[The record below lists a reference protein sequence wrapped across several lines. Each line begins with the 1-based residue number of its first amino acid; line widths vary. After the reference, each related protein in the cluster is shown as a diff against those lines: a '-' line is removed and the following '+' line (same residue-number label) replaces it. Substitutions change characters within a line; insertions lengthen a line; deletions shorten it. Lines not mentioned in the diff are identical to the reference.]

1 MNWIKKYL
9 VFLAEKKNK
18 ILLVLVAIV
27 LFCTIYALILP
38 ALSMDET
45 TAVNQNGVELLEGTS
60 IDSKQTIE
68 LQETTEKLHVGEDKT
83 EDTISVA
90 ETITSLTETES
101 DSDSGQTFTQEAQL
115 NTPEAIEKSSSN
127 PVTFFTGKL
136 IHEGLDYWVEVDV
149 SEESQLPSG
158 TELIVKELPS
168 NDESYKEYLDKT
180 KKQVTNATL
189 VYARFFDISFYLK
202 GEEIEPAEA
211 VTVTIKYSTP
221 FDIGRDTEIVA
232 IHFDDEK
239 NANQI
244 SVESDVHSSDKFS
257 EVTFDTGDFS
267 VYGVLGIE
275 KLQARSIPVE
285 GKEYYEVKFVYKDV
299 DNCEQVVTS
308 KLIEVTEQ
316 SIIGSLPQA
325 PFKAGYHFIN
335 WVKQGSNEVITSETL
350 VTDDMIVE
358 ARFENISIYT
368 ITINYYYYN
377 KELSK
382 EIIFDTEIFQKEEK
396 DMPFSHLPH
405 TSTKVTPQND
415 NTLPADAT
423 YYPEWSIIKI
433 LREELVEKDLADGLL
448 DNKITINIQ
457 YVPYTAEFDY
467 VYMLKDLDG
476 NGYSEI
482 ETVHAH
488 GVLGSTV
495 SPQVL
500 TYPYATFEH
509 TEATEI
515 TQVSGQKLYVYYR
528 RNQFTLTYNSNG
540 GDYVNQQIGQYGSQV
555 PISSSIPTRTGYDF
569 AGWYDN
575 PELTGSPVTGAVT
588 LDRNRTLYAKWTG
601 KTVKYT
607 VVYLKEIYDNATASS
622 HYDYEQSEVLEATV
636 GSTVYANSAKTIDL
650 GQAYEIN
657 VGMNADSKAEI
668 MADGS
673 TVLKVYYKLKLF
685 TFIFNINQ
693 TNGYISMEGVTY
705 SGSNYRISNV
715 VLGQDISSK
724 WPSGT
729 EQVYA
734 TSGRRKFDS
743 WDHPGLSEHFKTK
756 RFEVTE
762 DMLQGANAS
771 NQIIMTGIWR
781 EYMISKSVEYYLQ
794 SADNP
799 RTYIKSDTYSQT
811 FYQRENDSLNAKD
824 IKGFDYLTYTPSGY
838 RPSGG
843 NVYRFYYNRKKSA
856 IDYYFGSQKL
866 KTEEVAFDANLNS
879 SYYNYIPNR
888 PTGMDEDYTW
898 GGWFADSRL
907 LTPYTFA
914 TMPDHNVILYAKWV
928 APTFMVSF
936 DTNGGAQHFPTQ
948 TVEKHKQATY
958 PGNPTRDD
966 YDFVGWYTHPTGGE
980 RYDWLKP
987 VTANITLY
995 ARWKLKPLTYIV
1007 RYLEEGSNNPLSV
1020 EKVETSPAF
1029 SFGQEIKESALG
1041 IVGYRPY
1048 EREKTFTLNNNNQVI
1063 TFYYTKKTP
1072 KITYKIRYVLATNDS
1087 IEVAPTI
1094 EREVDGNTIEALEMA
1109 VSVDKSHMQ
1118 GQEHVT
1124 AEMVNLD
1131 YYPLTDVE
1139 SIVLSATDTE
1149 NVITF
1154 AYASYDTAQ
1163 ITINYLDMDGQAIP
1177 GQESV
1182 TILQKKPS
1190 HYLVNRKLIEG
1201 YQFHH
1206 SMDNHG
1212 QENLQFYN
1220 IDGSQHQSW
1229 VINLYYKKTITLT
1242 ANSKS
1247 KVYDGLVL
1255 TSSDLGDLQMN
1266 YQDYLMEDDRIVSV
1280 EFEGS
1285 QTDVGL
1291 STIMPKNA
1299 VIKDVGDVD
1308 RTYYYDIRYESGNL
1322 EVTKRPLIVTVTG
1335 ENKEKVYDGQPETIA
1350 YSVAFVDETGKYTN
1364 SDYAFI
1370 GQEVDQQLTETD
1382 AGNYLLNLQH
1392 KFINNNHNFDVEFI
1406 VIDGHLNIKQRLVT
1420 LRSEDGTKSYDGGV
1434 LKNTSVKV
1442 IEMGDPLTTGFAEG
1456 ESFIY
1461 SVTGN
1466 QILPGSSLNTYTY
1479 APSQSTKLENYV
1491 VIQEEGILKVTPT
1504 INLQK
1509 TNSQWQPLA
1518 GGQFT
1523 LTKWEGNH
1531 WSAIANLSDLI
1542 ISTTEGVSIPGLEA
1556 GLYRIDELAAPDGYI
1571 VLDAPLFFKVLE
1583 EVEDEGHTRYMVL
1596 VTNEAGEPI
1605 ESSVAKLQVSE
1616 NGEVFSHRI
1625 QIANEPG
1632 QALPNTGGIGKE
1644 FYIWCGLIILLS
1656 CLFSTVYMKYKWGR
1670 RSGDY

>member
-1 MNWIKKYL
+1 MMNWIKKYL

-45 TAVNQNGVELLEGTS
+45 IAVNQNGVELLEGTS

-90 ETITSLTETES
+90 ETITSLTETE
-101 DSDSGQTFTQEAQL
+101 SDSGQTFTQEAQL

-180 KKQVTNATL
+180 KEQVTDATL

-221 FDIGRDTEIVA
+221 FDIGKDTELVA
-232 IHFDDEK
+232 VHFDDEK

-325 PFKAGYHFIN
+325 PFKTGYRFIN
-335 WVKQGSNEVITSETL
+335 WVKRGSNQVITPETL
-350 VTDDMIVE
+350 VTNDMIVE
-358 ARFENISIYT
+358 AHFEIISIYT

-382 EIIFDTEIFQKEEK
+382 EIIFDTAIFQKEDR

-476 NGYSEI
+476 NDYSKI
-482 ETVHAH
+482 ETVHAY

-515 TQVSGQKLYVYYR
+515 TQASGQKLYVYYR
-528 RNQFTLTYNSNG
+528 RNRFTLTYNSNG
-540 GDYVNQQIGQYGSQV
+540 GDYVNQQTGQYGSQV

-575 PELTGSPVTGAVT
+575 PQLNGSPVTDTVT
-588 LDRNRTLYAKWTG
+588 LDKDRTLYAKWTG

-607 VVYLKEIYDNATASS
+607 VVYLKEIYDNATAST
-622 HYDYEQSEVLEATV
+622 HYDYERSAVQEAKV
-636 GSTVYANSAKTIDL
+636 GSTVYASSANGIDL
-650 GQAYEIN
+650 GQAYEMN

-685 TFIFNINQ
+685 TFIFAINAS
-693 TNGYISMEGVTY
+693 NGRIRMGGVTY
-705 SGSNYRISNV
+705 SWSDYHISNV
-715 VLGQDISSK
+715 VLGQDISSR

-734 TSGRRKFDS
+734 TSGGKKFDS

-762 DMLQGANAS
+762 DMLRGADPS
-771 NQIIMTGIWR
+771 NQIIMTGNWSDN
-781 EYMISKSVEYYLQ
+781 MISKSVEYYLQ

-811 FYQRENDSLNAKD
+811 FYQRKNVSLNAKD
-824 IKGFDYLTYTPSGY
+824 IKGFNRLTNTPPDYS
-838 RPSGG
+838 SSED
-843 NVYRFYYNRKKSA
+843 NIYRFYYNRKKYT

-866 KTEEVAFDANLNS
+866 KNEEVKFDANLNT
-879 SYYNYIPNR
+879 SYYNYTPNR

-898 GGWFADSRL
+898 GGWCADSEL
-907 LTPYTFA
+907 LTPYTFV

-928 APTFMVSF
+928 VPTFTVF
-936 DTNGGAQHFPTQ
+936 FETNGGTQHFPTQ
-948 TVEKHKQATY
+948 TVEKHRQISY

-1048 EREKTFTLNNNNQVI
+1048 EREKKFTLNNNNQMI
-1063 TFYYTKKTP
+1063 TFYYTKKSP
-1072 KITYKIRYVLATNDS
+1072 KITYKIRYVSAINES

-1094 EREVDGNTIEALEMA
+1094 EREVDGNTIEVLEKA
-1109 VSVDKSHMQ
+1109 VPVDKSHMQ

-1139 SIVLSATDTE
+1139 STVLSATDTE

-1154 AYASYDTAQ
+1154 KYASYDTAQ

-1190 HYLVNRKLIEG
+1190 YYLVHRKLLDG

-1247 KVYDGLVL
+1247 KVYDGLAL

-1266 YQDYLMEDDRIVSV
+1266 YQDYLMKDDRIVSV

-1291 STIMPKNA
+1291 SAIIPKNA
-1299 VIKDVGDVD
+1299 DIKDINDVN
-1308 RTYYYDIRYESGNL
+1308 RTYYYDIQYETGNL

-1335 ENKEKVYDGQPETIA
+1335 ENKEKIYDGQPETIT
-1350 YSVAFVDETGKYTN
+1350 YSVAFIDETGKYTD
-1364 SDYAFI
+1364 SDYAYI
-1370 GQEVDQQLTETD
+1370 GQEVDQQLIKTD
-1382 AGNYLLNLQH
+1382 AGNYSLNLQH

-1406 VIDGHLNIKQRLVT
+1406 VIDGRLNIKQRLIT
-1420 LRSEDGTKSYDGGV
+1420 LRSEDGIKPYDGSM
-1434 LKNTSVKV
+1434 LKKTSVKV
-1442 IEMGDPLTTGFAEG
+1442 IDMDDPTTTGFAEG

-1461 SVTGN
+1461 SVTGS
-1466 QILPGSSLNTYTY
+1466 QMVPGSSLNTYTY
-1479 APSQSTKLENYV
+1479 APSPSTKLENYV
-1491 VIQEEGILKVTPT
+1491 VIQEEGILKVIPT

-1509 TNSQWQPLA
+1509 TDSQWKPLA

-1523 LTKWEGNH
+1523 LTKWDGNH
-1531 WSAIANLSDLI
+1531 WSAITDLSNLI
-1542 ISTTEGVSIPGLEA
+1542 ISTTEGVSVHGLEA
-1556 GLYRIDELAAPDGYI
+1556 GLYRINEQAAPEGYI
-1571 VLDAPLFFKVLE
+1571 VLDVPLFFKVLE
-1583 EVEDEGHTRYMVL
+1583 EVEGEGHTRYVVL

-1656 CLFSTVYMKYKWGR
+1656 CLFSTVYMKYKWER
-1670 RSGDY
+1670 RAGDY